1 EDLDLLFGSKPSTSS
16 PSVVP
21 AVPRGGVEDPAL
33 EQPECLLCACWVLL
47 LMFVPFT
54 FDVQWHAPT
63 FDVDWAILASARSAD
78 ASWVKRLRQERE
90 LKAVHLELTTRC
102 NAACPQCPR
111 NLQGGV
117 ENPVLAAHHSELS
130 LEDVRAILPPGF
142 LRQLRKVYLCGN
154 FGDPAVAQ
162 DCAEVIRYLLSVG
175 GSRVG
180 LFTNGGARSPVWWEE
195 LSIPE
200 LGSIMQPPERAFVR
214 FAIDGDEST
223 NHLYRQH
230 VRWERLMA
238 NVDAFLAAG
247 GNAEWD
253 FIVFEHNEHQVEAM
267 RSLAEQKGFT
277 KFNAKKTARFI
288 DKARG
293 AVKPSVPVKDTS
305 GSVVRTLRP
314 PANPAWQ
321 NEAALESVQ
330 KAACLV
336 LRELLQAVEK
346 YGSIEAYY
354 DSCEISCK
362 VAKEKE
368 VYISADGLA
377 FPCCWLAAE
386 MYRADLPNSG
396 REVVRLAKAA
406 FPQEGL
412 HALSAL
418 RRGVGAA
425 VDRRAGLFQQLVPAA
440 MRQPSLREGRLRTC
454 SGVCGVEVNAFAKQ
468 FAGAAQHLDP
478 VRRSRAASA
487 ATVAPAPVE
496 GSPVEVWY
504 GSETGTA
511 EQLAL
516 RAAEALG
523 SEAAVSVPPPWD
535 QVEAR
540 LHGCRALVLVLATWG
555 QGEPTEDAQGLFRF
569 LRERGG
575 KAKRVFPPLPVAI
588 FGLGSSL
595 WPHFNA
601 AAREAEELIRSLGAP
616 ILIRLGEGD
625 AAKGHLD
632 SDFDAWLQELL
643 VALKKL
649 GLDSSGGPPRV
660 RRSTDS
666 VAIVPM
672 TVVRVTRLAPRDPVA
687 RYFEVQLRGAV
698 SHGFGDAL
706 GVLPTH
712 GGFAGARRPRWY
724 TIASAPTSS
733 DDQLPSQASRDFL
746 QLLPRACREAAM
758 AMTIDCG
765 KLVSKFNSPPAA
777 MSLKVDGT
785 VRAAT
790 PNRGAGV
797 QMDGVLAYALK
808 MFLKVEE
815 ARIDP
820 GMNVGS
826 DIMKVPVPELGP
838 MLPPPQP
845 HSVQRPPKDPRFRP
859 IPLADRANLV
869 FSKGSVGHPFTCAA
883 ACRYVKRKG
892 GCRRGADCNLCHECF
907 WSKDSEMWEQAQEE
921 KVAQAGPVFVP
932 SQEDVTDEFAGL
944 LSEVCML
951 QPLPQQ
957 ESYPASGFLGSMD
970 SAVGM
975 EGFAGVEMPAMNPG
989 SLGHPHSCGPACK
1002 YAQKS
1007 RGCKDGDM
1015 CSHCHLCQW
1024 TRFSAK
1030 SLKL

>member
-1 EDLDLLFGSKPSTSS
+1 MGSCASQHQSADGHRFQDIEDLDLLFGSKPTTSS
-16 PSVVP
+16 PSVGP
-21 AVPRGGVEDPAL
+21 AVPKGGVEAK
-33 EQPECLLCACWVLL
+33 
-47 LMFVPFT
+47 T
-54 FDVQWHAPT
+54 
-63 FDVDWAILASARSAD
+63 AD
-78 ASWVKRLRQERE
+78 AFWVKRLRKERVRPLYRSGE

-111 NLQGGV
+111 NLQGGA

-175 GSRVG
+175 GPRVG
-180 LFTNGGARSPVWWEE
+180 LFTNGGMRSPVWWEE
-195 LSIPE
+195 L
-200 LGSIMQPPERAFVR
+200 GSIMQPPDRAFVR
-214 FAIDGDEST
+214 FAIDGDEAT

-253 FIVFEHNEHQVEAM
+253 FIVFEHNEQQVEAM

-288 DKARG
+288 DKGRG

-330 KAACLV
+330 K
-336 LRELLQAVEK
+336 AVEK

-386 MYRADLPNSG
+386 MYRADLQNSG

-418 RRGVGAA
+418 PRGVGAA

-454 SGVCGVEVNAFAKQ
+454 SGVCGVEVNAFTKQ
-468 FAGAAQHLDP
+468 FAGAAQPLDP

-487 ATVAPAPVE
+487 ATVAPEPVE

-511 EQLAL
+511 EHLAL

-523 SEAAVSVPPPWD
+523 SEAAVSAPPPWD

-540 LHGCRALVLVLATWG
+540 LRGCRALVLVLATWG

-569 LRERGG
+569 LRERRGE
-575 KAKRVFPPLPVAI
+575 AKGVFPALPVAI

-595 WPHFNA
+595 WPDFNA

-643 VALKKL
+643 VALQKL
-649 GLDSSGGPPRV
+649 GLDSRGGPPRV
-660 RRSTDS
+660 HRGTESAS
-666 VAIVPM
+666 IVPM

-687 RYFEVQLRGAV
+687 RYFEVQLRGALA
-698 SHGFGDAL
+698 HGVGDAL
-706 GVLPTH
+706 GVLPPR

-724 TIASAPTSS
+724 TIASAPTNS
-733 DDQLPSQASRDFL
+733 DDQVLRLLVREVSGGVCSPYLCGLRPGDVVECLGPRRPSPLWAAWEARPSSTSRLLLVANGAGLAPFL
-746 QLLPRACREAAM
+746 ALLEQLSVSDSRPLLYLYLGCRERPGGLLYEERLEALEAQGALQRLSVAESRPLGAAK
-758 AMTIDCG
+758 AQR
-765 KLVSKFNSPPAA
+765 PW
-777 MSLKVDGT
+777 
-785 VRAAT
+785 
-790 PNRGAGV
+790 V
-797 QMDGVLAYALK
+797 QDV
-808 MFLKVEE
+808 LKVESEEVGQLLFGSPTEPGIGLMLVCGSAAMGCAVRDVVSAIAQNHGTSVE
-815 ARIDP
+815 ALEAEGRYAA
-820 GMNVGS
+820 
-826 DIMKVPVPELGP
+826 EL
-838 MLPPPQP
+838 
-845 HSVQRPPKDPRFRP
+845 
-859 IPLADRANLV
+859 
-869 FSKGSVGHPFTCAA
+869 
-883 ACRYVKRKG
+883 
-892 GCRRGADCNLCHECF
+892 
-907 WSKDSEMWEQAQEE
+907 W
-921 KVAQAGPVFVP
+921 
-932 SQEDVTDEFAGL
+932 
-944 LSEVCML
+944 
-951 QPLPQQ
+951 
-957 ESYPASGFLGSMD
+957 
-970 SAVGM
+970 
-975 EGFAGVEMPAMNPG
+975 
-989 SLGHPHSCGPACK
+989 
-1002 YAQKS
+1002 
-1007 RGCKDGDM
+1007 
-1015 CSHCHLCQW
+1015 
-1024 TRFSAK
+1024 
-1030 SLKL
+1030 

>member
-1 EDLDLLFGSKPSTSS
+1 MGSCTSQRQSADGHRFQDIEDLDLLFGAKPSTSS
-16 PSVVP
+16 PFVGPP
-21 AVPRGGVEDPAL
+21 ALKGGVE
-33 EQPECLLCACWVLL
+33 
-47 LMFVPFT
+47 
-54 FDVQWHAPT
+54 
-63 FDVDWAILASARSAD
+63 ARTAD
-78 ASWVKRLRQERE
+78 ASWVNKLRQERVRPLYRSGE

-111 NLQGGV
+111 NLQGGA

-175 GSRVG
+175 GPRVG
-180 LFTNGGARSPVWWEE
+180 LFTNGGMRSPVWWEE
-195 LSIPE
+195 L
-200 LGSIMQPPERAFVR
+200 GSIMQPPDRAFVR

-230 VRWERLMA
+230 VRWDRLMA

-305 GSVVRTLRP
+305 GTVVRTLRP

-330 KAACLV
+330 K
-336 LRELLQAVEK
+336 AVEK

-386 MYRADLPNSG
+386 MYRADLQNSG

-412 HALSAL
+412 DALSAL
-418 RRGVGAA
+418 PRGVGAA
-425 VDRRAGLFQQLVPAA
+425 VDRRAGLFQQLVSAA
-440 MRQPSLREGRLRTC
+440 MRQPSLRAGRLRTC
-454 SGVCGVEVNAFAKQ
+454 SAVCGVEVNAFTKQ
-468 FAGAAQHLDP
+468 FDGAAQPLDP

-487 ATVAPAPVE
+487 ATVAPEPVE

-511 EQLAL
+511 ERLAL

-523 SEAAVSVPPPWD
+523 SQAAVSAPPPWD

-555 QGEPTEDAQGLFRF
+555 RGEPTEDAQGLFRF
-569 LRERGG
+569 LRERRG
-575 KAKRVFPPLPVAI
+575 KEVFRKLPVAI

-595 WPHFNA
+595 WPDFNA
-601 AAREAEELIRSLGAP
+601 AAREAEVLVRSLGAP
-616 ILIRLGEGD
+616 ILIGLGEGD

-632 SDFDAWLQELL
+632 SDFDTWLKELL
-643 VALKKL
+643 AALKKL
-649 GLDSSGGPPRV
+649 GLDSRAGPPRLH
-660 RRSTDS
+660 RGLESAS
-666 VAIVPM
+666 IVTM
-672 TVVRVTRLAPRDPVA
+672 TVAAVTRLAPRDPVA
-687 RYFEVQLRGAV
+687 RYFEVQLRGGRVA
-698 SHGFGDAL
+698 HGPGDAL
-706 GVLPTH
+706 GVLPPR
-712 GGFAGARRPRWY
+712 GGLGGPGARRPRWY
-724 TIASAPTSS
+724 TIASARTDS
-733 DDQLPSQASRDFL
+733 DDQVLRLLVREVSGGVCSPWLSGLRPGDVVECLAPRRSSPLRAAWEAKKASRLLLVANGAGLAPFL
-746 QLLPRACREAAM
+746 ALFEELSAVSESRPLLYLWVGCRERAGGLLYEERLHALEAQGALRRLSVAESRPQVAGEAPKPWVQDVLKAESEEVGELLFGWPAQPETGLMLVCGSAAM
-758 AMTIDCG
+758 GCAVRDV
-765 KLVSKFNSPPAA
+765 VSVIAQNHGTSVEALEAEGRYAA
-777 MSLKVDGT
+777 ELWCDIHKDAVVCQEAKVQGTHSIKVGEGT
-785 VRAAT
+785 V
-790 PNRGAGV
+790 
-797 QMDGVLAYALK
+797 
-808 MFLKVEE
+808 
-815 ARIDP
+815 I
-820 GMNVGS
+820 
-826 DIMKVPVPELGP
+826 
-838 MLPPPQP
+838 
-845 HSVQRPPKDPRFRP
+845 
-859 IPLADRANLV
+859 
-869 FSKGSVGHPFTCAA
+869 HP
-883 ACRYVKRKG
+883 ACILHAK
-892 GCRRGADCNLCHECF
+892 
-907 WSKDSEMWEQAQEE
+907 
-921 KVAQAGPVFVP
+921 AGPIVIGRFNVLEE
-932 SQEDVTDEFAGL
+932 QV
-944 LSEVCML
+944 EVVNSSD
-951 QPLPQQ
+951 QPL
-957 ESYPASGFLGSMD
+957 
-970 SAVGM
+970 VI
-975 EGFAGVEMPAMNPG
+975 
-989 SLGHPHSCGPACK
+989 
-1002 YAQKS
+1002 
-1007 RGCKDGDM
+1007 GD
-1015 CSHCHLCQW
+1015 HNVLE
-1024 TRFSAK
+1024 AP
-1030 SLKL
+1030 

>member
-21 AVPRGGVEDPAL
+21 AVPRGGVE
-33 EQPECLLCACWVLL
+33 
-47 LMFVPFT
+47 
-54 FDVQWHAPT
+54 
-63 FDVDWAILASARSAD
+63 ARSAD
-78 ASWVKRLRQERE
+78 ASWVKRLRQER
-90 LKAVHLELTTRC
+90 
-102 NAACPQCPR
+102 
-111 NLQGGV
+111 
-117 ENPVLAAHHSELS
+117 VLAAHHSELS

-180 LFTNGGARSPVWWEE
+180 LFTNGGARSPVWWE
-195 LSIPE
+195 E

-330 KAACLV
+330 K
-336 LRELLQAVEK
+336 AVEK

-733 DDQLPSQASRDFL
+733 DDQVLRLLVREVSGGVCSPYLCGRRPGDVVECLAPRRSPLRAAWEAPREASR
-746 QLLPRACREAAM
+746 LL
-758 AMTIDCG
+758 
-765 KLVSKFNSPPAA
+765 LVAN
-777 MSLKVDGT
+777 
-785 VRAAT
+785 
-790 PNRGAGV
+790 GAG
-797 QMDGVLAYALK
+797 LAPFLAL
-808 MFLKVEE
+808 LEQLSV
-815 ARIDP
+815 
-820 GMNVGS
+820 S
-826 DIMKVPVPELGP
+826 D
-838 MLPPPQP
+838 
-845 HSVQRPPKDPRFRP
+845 SRP
-859 IPLADRANLV
+859 LYLWL
-869 FSKGSVGHPFTCAA
+869 
-883 ACRYVKRKG
+883 
-892 GCRRGADCNLCHECF
+892 GCRRRSG
-907 WSKDSEMWEQAQEE
+907 
-921 KVAQAGPVFVP
+921 
-932 SQEDVTDEFAGL
+932 GL
-944 LSEVCML
+944 LYEERLEALEAQGAL
-951 QPLPQQ
+951 QRLSVAESRPL
-957 ESYPASGFLGSMD
+957 A
-970 SAVGM
+970 
-975 EGFAGVEMPAMNPG
+975 AGE
-989 SLGHPHSCGPACK
+989 
-1002 YAQKS
+1002 AQKPWVQDVLKAES
-1007 RGCKDGDM
+1007 EEVGQLLFGSPTQPGTGLMLVCGSAAMGCAVRDVVSVIAQNHGTSM
-1015 CSHCHLCQW
+1015 EALEAEGLYAAELW
-1024 TRFSAK
+1024 
-1030 SLKL
+1030 